1 MGRMFAPKL
10 NDIFAKIGLD
20 RLDPMRFQMVI
31 DPEFFGDQSR
41 TDTAGEII
49 DKVVDGNASDAKSAI
64 YSALYRK
71 IGDAIDLMRSD
82 VQKDMGMGS
91 QEQTPEE

>member
-1 MGRMFAPKL
+1 MDTK
-10 NDIFAKIGLD
+10 NT
-20 RLDPMRFQMVI
+20 DPENF
-31 DPEFFGDQSR
+31 DETEWNPSDDPTDYPEFFGDQSR